1 MPTAEERRAQAQLE
15 RDNLIAQNRAKF
27 TKNRV
32 AYVTPSGIHMAHDI
46 DDLPGLID
54 QLKEAG
60 FSARETYG
68 TAVCNTTDWFK
79 HGEGDWW
86 ESYVISEK

>member
-1 MPTAEERRAQAQLE
+1 MTLTKQAQLE

-46 DDLPGLID
+46 DDLRGLID
-54 QLKEAG
+54 QLKEAK
-60 FSARETYG
+60 FEARETYASA
-68 TAVCNTTDWFK
+68 TCTTTDWFK